1 MPKGFQKGV
10 VTNPNGRKK
19 GTPNKTT
26 QEAREMLEQIL
37 YSQFDNIN
45 ASLSRLNRES
55 DARYID
61 ALSKLITYVM
71 PKKTDVTSDG
81 KAIVPEMPT
90 VIVKTKNGS
99 D

>member
-71 PKKTDVTSDG
+71 PKKTDVTSGDE
-81 KAIVPEMPT
+81 KILAQLPI
-90 VIVKTKNGS
+90 IQIRTKHGS